1 MITRDLYARPF
12 FCFAL
17 AAAIFVYTVISGCTL
32 TQDARAKLA
41 VQYATLKLIESDDD
55 PAAKAARIR
64 LVAHEALY
72 LTDRDDRVTAAL
84 IESAVRRTINWGALS
99 LADRMAA
106 DALSTAIREEVE
118 ARVGSGDL
126 DPEAVISVQTVLSW
140 VIEASYAIPHAAAR

>member
-17 AAAIFVYTVISGCTL
+17 AVAIFVYTAMSGCTL

-55 PAAKAARIR
+55 PVAKAARIR
-64 LVAHEALY
+64 LVANEALY
-72 LTDRDDRVTAAL
+72 LTDQEDRVTAAL
-84 IESAVRRTINWGALS
+84 IESAVRHKINWGALS

-106 DALSTAIREEVE
+106 DALITAIREEVE

-126 DPEAVISVQTVLSW
+126 DPEAMISVQTVLSW
-140 VIEASYAIPHAAAR
+140 VIEAAQ